1 LTPRC
6 EVLYYFLRKLLR
18 LILILLLVTAAT
30 FLLLNLL
37 PGDLA
42 LALLGHEAT
51 PAAIEQVRTDLGLD
65 QPLVLRYLHWLI
77 GFIHGDLGRS
87 YITQVP
93 ILESIIDRLPVTI
106 ELVLLSQGLALLLAV
121 PAGVLCAYK
130 VGSRIDQLVN
140 TAALFSLAAPVFIT
154 AIMLMF
160 LFALKLRWL
169 PSTGYVGFM
178 TNPLSNLAHLAL
190 PALAIGLSEWPP
202 LFSVLRADMIKTLQ
216 QDYIALAKAKG
227 LGPAFIL
234 LRHALRP
241 SSFTLVTISGLQ
253 IAAAIAGALVVE
265 TIFGLPG
272 VGRMLTGA
280 IYNRDVMLV
289 QGCVTLIS
297 VGYVLINFGVDLIYA
312 LLDPRIR

>member
-1 LTPRC
+1 MMPYL
-6 EVLYYFLRKLLR
+6 VRKLLR
-18 LILILLLVTAAT
+18 LILVLLLVAAAT

-37 PGDLA
+37 QGDVA
-42 LALLGHEAT
+42 LALLGNEAT
-51 PAAIEQVRTDLGLD
+51 PQAIAQVRAELGLD
-65 QPLVLRYLHWLI
+65 QPLILRYLHWL
-77 GFIHGDLGRS
+77 FSFMQGDLGRS
-87 YITQVP
+87 YITQAP
-93 ILESIIDRLPVTI
+93 ILESLIDRLPVTI
-106 ELVLLSQGLALLLAV
+106 ELMLLSQGFALVLAV
-121 PAGVLCAYK
+121 PAGVLCAYTA
-130 VGSRIDQLVN
+130 GRWIDRLIS
-140 TAALFSLAAPVFIT
+140 AAAMFLLAAPVFIT

-169 PSTGYVGFM
+169 PSTGYVPFM
-178 TNPLSNLAHLAL
+178 ADPLSNLAHLAL

-216 QDYIALAKAKG
+216 QDYIALARAKG

-253 IAAAIAGALVVE
+253 IGAAITGALVVE

-280 IYNRDVMLV
+280 VYARDMMLV
-289 QGCVTLIS
+289 QGCVALIA

-312 LLDPRIR
+312 LLDPRIRR